1 MLKTEMMETRIRGVG
16 VLGSRYLSLSS
27 KMVCLRGGQGPDRKW
42 PGTTPSS
49 ALKAVRGLLAKR
61 RKCFA
66 GFCGSVVLVACADAD
81 SAWHAQPGTPPSP
94 HNSLDF
100 RGRIG
105 SSSHCDWK
113 LPRAWAEDRGANA
126 LDGAWKKEKN
136 RSTSWRRCHLT
147 RVSEARAEFALTTP
161 TQSGQT
167 GQRSSTRPLPLLE
180 VTIPKLRS
188 LQAGASKSSRRL
200 KMSGSRDLSTLFVDI
215 WSFVDMG

>member
-1 MLKTEMMETRIRGVG
+1 M
-16 VLGSRYLSLSS
+16 LGSRYLSLSS

-126 LDGAWKKEKN
+126 LDGAYGRRKKSFNFLASMSSHQGVGSKGGVCPHHSNAIGPDRPE
-136 RSTSWRRCHLT
+136 
-147 RVSEARAEFALTTP
+147 EFH
-161 TQSGQT
+161 
-167 GQRSSTRPLPLLE
+167 SSLAPVGGHDP
-180 VTIPKLRS
+180 
-188 LQAGASKSSRRL
+188 QAA
-200 KMSGSRDLSTLFVDI
+200 
-215 WSFVDMG
+215 